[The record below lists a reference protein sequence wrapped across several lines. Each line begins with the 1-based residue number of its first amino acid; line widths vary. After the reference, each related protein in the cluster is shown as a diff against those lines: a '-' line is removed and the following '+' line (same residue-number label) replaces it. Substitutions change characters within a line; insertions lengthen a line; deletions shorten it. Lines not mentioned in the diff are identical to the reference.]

1 MSEKFEYKMIH
12 EVKAESD
19 TDGKMRFSGYLACFG
34 NVDSY
39 GDVIVEGAFSK
50 TLREH
55 KKENR
60 IVPVLEQHGGW
71 GAGAM
76 DFTPIGY
83 YESLKED
90 DRGLWVEGVLFS
102 TYRGKNMHTLL
113 KEAPKGAMG
122 QSIGYRVMKERT
134 PDERETRRTG
144 VMRYLEELKLYEGSI
159 VTFPANDKARV
170 EDVKAASLFWRQ
182 LEDAFR
188 KDGFS
193 RDQAKKAVSLVKSS
207 TPDKAFSQFLAQHG
221 NIPDAK
227 DDSHIPEQIM
237 EGAEQLLNV
246 FRQAKTEHD
255 MRSFKSIFSEFT
267 L

>member
-19 TDGKMRFSGYLACFG
+19 SDGKMRFSGYLAYFG

-39 GDVIVEGAFSK
+39 GDVIIEGAFSK

-55 KKENR
+55 KREGR

-71 GAGAM
+71 GVGAM
-76 DFTPIGY
+76 DMTPIGY

-90 DRGLWVEGVLFS
+90 SKGLWVEGVLFS
-102 TYRGKNMHTLL
+102 TYRGQNMHTLL

-134 PDERETRRTG
+134 PDERETRKTG

-159 VTFPANDKARV
+159 VTFPANEKARV

-182 LEDAFR
+182 LEDAFK

-193 RDQAKKAVSLVKSS
+193 RDQAKKAVSLVKAS
-207 TPDKAFSQFLAQHG
+207 TPDNAFGQFLARYG
-221 NIPDAK
+221 NIPEAREDTF
-227 DDSHIPEQIM
+227 IPDQIM
-237 EGAEQLLNV
+237 EGAEQLLDV
-246 FRQAKTEHD
+246 FRQAKNEHD
-255 MRSFKSIFSEFT
+255 IRSFKSIFNDFT